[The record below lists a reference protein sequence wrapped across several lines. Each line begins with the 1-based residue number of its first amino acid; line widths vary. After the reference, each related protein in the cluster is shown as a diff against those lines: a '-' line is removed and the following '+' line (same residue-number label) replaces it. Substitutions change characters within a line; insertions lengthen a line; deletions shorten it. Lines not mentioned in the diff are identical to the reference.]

1 MEVPGK
7 QKPKKTFSVSR
18 GSAEDFLLFCI
29 PCDRDGARVPAKGY
43 CLTCTEHLCDTC
55 CKHHKKQT
63 PSRHHILQDQDSMPT
78 TPSVPIVKDE
88 FDSCDDHGD
97 EKLKFYCKDH
107 DIVACSVCVTLKH
120 RLCTVDYIPKLS
132 EHILD
137 SEELNEIMAEMKA
150 LEDNYNSQIKRIKDE
165 MKAISKNHD
174 DVVKA
179 IHQFRKEINT
189 RLEEMEKHAVK
200 EADNI
205 LLKQQTNLNDLSTG
219 VQEITDKLTEKRK
232 RIDNLIPRKCLDKLF
247 VEMKE
252 TKKRVE
258 EMRMKQKQYSRADVF
273 QTVSFVKNS
282 DIVDM
287 LDRHKQ
293 LGELITKKTS
303 TGENVPVMKPT
314 STPSEDKM
322 LNLEVVEDIDLNSS
336 SGNTKCSITGI
347 EIIKPDKI
355 VMCDYSDN
363 KNVKC
368 YDTVQKKVVSE
379 IKLTK
384 SPFDVAAI
392 TDDKFVVTVPDD
404 RSIHFM
410 SLRNQRIVSDRKV
423 NINERCYGIA
433 YSQDKLVVSCNIDP
447 GKVLVLD
454 LQGKILQSFCGDNS
468 LFFNPLYVTVNTA
481 GTSIYVSDYGY
492 TVNAV
497 KQLDWQG
504 NIINTYQPAQGRS
517 TVQGICELDD
527 GTFLVCLLQDSDD
540 NLRRVSDSCK
550 PCKITIN
557 EKLGKWYP
565 EAVAYCKKSR
575 RLYVSYS
582 ETGHFK
588 SNRRIKIFKV
598 DWC

>member
-43 CLTCTEHLCDTC
+43 CSTCKEHLCDTC
-55 CKHHKKQT
+55 YKHHKKQT
-63 PSRHHILQDQDSMPT
+63 PSRHHILLDQDSMPT

-88 FDSCDDHGD
+88 FDSCDDHED
-97 EKLKFYCKDH
+97 EKLKFYCKVH
-107 DIVACSVCVTLKH
+107 DIVVCSVCVTLNH
-120 RLCTVDYIPKLS
+120 RLCNVEYIPKLS
-132 EHILD
+132 KHILD
-137 SEELNEIMAEMKA
+137 SGELNEIMAEIKA
-150 LEDNYNSQIKRIKDE
+150 LEDSYKSHIKRVKDE
-165 MKAISKNHD
+165 MNAISQNHD
-174 DVVKA
+174 GVIKA
-179 IHQFRKEINT
+179 IHHFRKEINT
-189 RLEEMEKHAVK
+189 RLEEMEKYVVK

-205 LLKQQTNLNDLSTG
+205 LLKQQTKLNDLSTG
-219 VQEITDKLTEKRK
+219 VHEITDKLTVKRNQL
-232 RIDNLIPRKCLDKLF
+232 DNLIERKCLDKLF

-258 EMRMKQKQYSRADVF
+258 EMRMKQKQYSRVDVF

-287 LDRHKQ
+287 LERHNQ
-293 LGELITKKTS
+293 LGKLVTKKAS
-303 TGENVPVMKPT
+303 MGENVPVMKPT
-314 STPSEDKM
+314 STPSEDKT
-322 LNLEVVEDIDLNSS
+322 LNLEVFEDIDLNSS
-336 SGNTKCSITGI
+336 SGESKCNITGI
-347 EIIKPDKI
+347 EVIKPDKI
-355 VMCDYSDN
+355 VICDRSN
-363 KNVKC
+363 NTNVKF
-368 YDTVQKKVVSE
+368 YDTVQKKIVSE
-379 IKLTK
+379 IKLDN

-392 TDDKFVVTVPDD
+392 TDDKFVVTVPNEG
-404 RSIHFM
+404 SIHFM
-410 SLRNQRIVSDRKV
+410 SLRNQHIVSERKV

-433 YSQDKLVVSCNIDP
+433 YSQDKLVVSCNYDP

-468 LFFNPLYVTVNTA
+468 LFCLPQYVTVNTA
-481 GTSIYVSDYGY
+481 GTSIYVSDCGS

-504 NIINTYQPAQGRS
+504 NVLNTYQPAQGAPTR
-517 TVQGICELDD
+517 GICILDH
-527 GTFLVCLLQDSDD
+527 GTFLVCLDQDSDD
-540 NLRRVSDSCK
+540 NLQRVSDSCK
-550 PCKITIN
+550 QCKITIIG
-557 EKLGKWYP
+557 KLGKWYP

-582 ETGHFK
+582 ETGRLRSKH
-588 SNRRIKIFKV
+588 RIKIFKV

>member
-7 QKPKKTFSVSR
+7 QQPKKTLSVSQ

-29 PCDRDGARVPAKGY
+29 PCDRDGVRVPAKGY
-43 CLTCTEHLCDTC
+43 CSTCKEHLCDTC
-55 CKHHKKQT
+55 YKHHKKQT
-63 PSRHHILQDQDSMPT
+63 PSRHHILLDQDSMPT

-88 FDSCDDHGD
+88 FDSCDDHED

-107 DIVACSVCVTLKH
+107 DIVVCSVCVTLNH
-120 RLCTVDYIPKLS
+120 RLCNVEYIPKLS
-132 EHILD
+132 KHILD

-150 LEDNYNSQIKRIKDE
+150 LEDNYKSQIKRVKDE

-174 DVVKA
+174 DVIKA

-189 RLEEMEKHAVK
+189 RLDKMEKHVFK

-205 LLKQQTNLNDLSTG
+205 LLKQQTKLNDLSTG
-219 VQEITDKLTEKRK
+219 VHEITDKLTEKRNQL
-232 RIDNLIPRKCLDKLF
+232 DNLIQRKCLDKLF

-258 EMRMKQKQYSRADVF
+258 EMRMKQKQYSRVDVF

-293 LGELITKKTS
+293 LGELITMKTS
-303 TGENVPVMKPT
+303 MVENVPVMKPT
-314 STPSEDKM
+314 STPSEDKT
-322 LNLEVVEDIDLNSS
+322 LNLEVVEDIDMNSS
-336 SGNTKCSITGI
+336 SKSTKCDITGI
-347 EIIKPDKI
+347 EVIKPDKI
-355 VMCDYSDN
+355 VICDNS

-379 IKLTK
+379 ITLTDR
-384 SPFDVAAI
+384 PFDVTAI
-392 TDDKFVVTVPDD
+392 TDDKFVVTVPVD
-404 RSIHFM
+404 RSIYFM
-410 SLRNQRIVSDRKV
+410 SLRNQRLVSDRKM
-423 NINERCYGIA
+423 NINKECYGIA
-433 YSQDKLVVSCNIDP
+433 YSQDKLVVTCNCNP

-454 LQGKILQSFCGDNS
+454 LQGKILQNFGGDYS
-468 LFFNPLYVTVNTA
+468 LFSLPMYASVNTA
-481 GTSIYVSDYGY
+481 GTSIYVSDTGS
-492 TVNAV
+492 TVMAV

-504 NIINTYQPAQGRS
+504 NVLNTYKPAQGG
-517 TVQGICELDD
+517 TNLQGICELND
-527 GTFLVCLLQDSDD
+527 GTFLVCLDQDSDD

-550 PCKITIN
+550 PCKIMIN
-557 EKLGKWYP
+557 GKLGSWFP

-575 RLYVSYS
+575 RLYVSCS
-582 ETGHFK
+582 ETGLYVTK
-588 SNRRIKIFKV
+588 YLIKIFKV

>member
-7 QKPKKTFSVSR
+7 QKPKKTFSASR

-29 PCDRDGARVPAKGY
+29 PCDRDGVRVPAKGY
-43 CLTCTEHLCDTC
+43 CLTCKEHLCDTC
-55 CKHHKKQT
+55 YKHHKKQT
-63 PSRHHILQDQDSMPT
+63 PSRHHILLDQDSMPT

-88 FDSCDDHGD
+88 FDSCDDHED

-107 DIVACSVCVTLKH
+107 DIVVCSVCVTLNH
-120 RLCTVDYIPKLS
+120 RLCNVEYIPKLS
-132 EHILD
+132 KHFLD

-150 LEDNYNSQIKRIKDE
+150 LEDSYKSQIKRVKDE
-165 MKAISKNHD
+165 LKAISQNHD
-174 DVVKA
+174 GVIKA

-189 RLEEMEKHAVK
+189 RLDEMEKYVVK

-205 LLKQQTNLNDLSTG
+205 LLKQQTNLNDLSSD

-232 RIDNLIPRKCLDKLF
+232 RIDNLIQKNCLNKLF

-258 EMRMKQKQYSRADVF
+258 EMRLKQKQYSREDVF
-273 QTVSFVKNS
+273 KTVSYVKNS

-293 LGELITKKTS
+293 LGELTMKTS
-303 TGENVPVMKPT
+303 MGENVPMMKPT

-322 LNLEVVEDIDLNSS
+322 LNIEVVEDIDLNSL
-336 SGNTKCSITGI
+336 SGNTECDITGI
-347 EIIKPDKI
+347 EVIKPDKI
-355 VMCDYSDN
+355 VICDNSSN
-363 KNVKC
+363 KNIKC
-368 YDTVQKKVVSE
+368 YDTVQKKIVSE
-379 IKLTK
+379 IELTE

-392 TDDKFVVTVPDD
+392 TDDKFVVTVPDGT
-404 RSIHFM
+404 SIHFM
-410 SLRNQRIVSDRKV
+410 LLRNQHIVSERKV
-423 NINERCYGIA
+423 NINEDCYGIA
-433 YSQDKLVVSCNIDP
+433 YSQDKLLCCVNP
-447 GKVLVLD
+447 GKVLILD
-454 LQGKILQSFCGDNS
+454 LQGKILQRLNADKS
-468 LFFNPLYVTVNTA
+468 LFSYPQYVTVNTA
-481 GTSIYVSDYGY
+481 GTSIYVSNCGS

-504 NIINTYQPAQGRS
+504 NIINTYQPAQGGNYLR
-517 TVQGICELDD
+517 GICELND
-527 GTFLVCLLQDSDD
+527 GTFLVCLAQNSDD

-557 EKLGKWYP
+557 GELGSWFP
-565 EAVAYCKKSR
+565 RAVAYCRKSR

-582 ETGHFK
+582 ETGPYDPKH
-588 SNRRIKIFKV
+588 RIKIFKV

>member
-1 MEVPGK
+1 
-7 QKPKKTFSVSR
+7 
-18 GSAEDFLLFCI
+18 
-29 PCDRDGARVPAKGY
+29 
-43 CLTCTEHLCDTC
+43 
-55 CKHHKKQT
+55 
-63 PSRHHILQDQDSMPT
+63 
-78 TPSVPIVKDE
+78 
-88 FDSCDDHGD
+88 
-97 EKLKFYCKDH
+97 
-107 DIVACSVCVTLKH
+107 
-120 RLCTVDYIPKLS
+120 
-132 EHILD
+132 
-137 SEELNEIMAEMKA
+137 
-150 LEDNYNSQIKRIKDE
+150 

-174 DVVKA
+174 DVIKA
-179 IHQFRKEINT
+179 IHQFRKEINK
-189 RLEEMEKHAVK
+189 RLDEMEKHVVK

-205 LLKQQTNLNDLSTG
+205 LLKQQTKLNDLSTG

-232 RIDNLIPRKCLDKLF
+232 RIDNLIQRKCLDKLF

-258 EMRMKQKQYSRADVF
+258 EMRMKQKQYSRVDVF

-282 DIVDM
+282 DIFDM

-303 TGENVPVMKPT
+303 MVENVPVMKPT
-314 STPSEDKM
+314 STPSEDKT
-322 LNLEVVEDIDLNSS
+322 LNLEVFEDIDMNSS
-336 SGNTKCSITGI
+336 SGNTECYITGI
-347 EIIKPDKI
+347 EVLKPDKI
-355 VMCDYSDN
+355 VMCDNSGN

-379 IKLTK
+379 IKLTE

-392 TDDKFVVTVPDD
+392 TDDKFVVTVTDE

-410 SLRNQRIVSDRKV
+410 SLRNQRIVFDRKM
-423 NINERCYGIA
+423 NINENCFGIA
-433 YSQDKLVVSCNIDP
+433 YSQDKLVVSCNFDP

-454 LQGKILQSFCGDNS
+454 LQGKILQEFSGDKS
-468 LFFNPLYVTVNTA
+468 LFCFPLYVTVNTA
-481 GTSIYVSDYGY
+481 GTSIYVSDYSY

-504 NIINTYQPAQGRS
+504 NVINTYQPAQGGSYLR
-517 TVQGICELDD
+517 GICELDD

-540 NLRRVSDSCK
+540 NLPRVSDSCK

-557 EKLGKWYP
+557 QKLGSWYP

-575 RLYVSYS
+575 KLYVSYC
-582 ETGHFK
+582 ETGRYDPKH
-588 SNRRIKIFKV
+588 RIKIFKV

>member
-1 MEVPGK
+1 MEVSGK

-43 CLTCTEHLCDTC
+43 CSTCKEHLCDTC
-55 CKHHKKQT
+55 YKHHKKQT
-63 PSRHHILQDQDSMPT
+63 PSRHHILLDQDSMPT

-97 EKLKFYCKDH
+97 EKLKFYCKEH
-107 DIVACSVCVTLKH
+107 DIVACSVCVTLNH

-132 EHILD
+132 KHILD

-150 LEDNYNSQIKRIKDE
+150 LEDNYKSQIKGVKDE
-165 MKAISKNHD
+165 MKAISENHD
-174 DVVKA
+174 GVIKE
-179 IHQFRKEINT
+179 IHQFRKEINR
-189 RLEEMEKHAVK
+189 RLDEMEKYVVK

-205 LLKQQTNLNDLSTG
+205 LLKQQAKLNDLSTG
-219 VQEITDKLTEKRK
+219 VHEIIDKLTEKRK
-232 RIDNLIPRKCLDKLF
+232 HIDNLIQRKCLDKLF

-252 TKKRVE
+252 TKKQVE
-258 EMRMKQKQYSRADVF
+258 EMRIKQKQYSRIDVF

-293 LGELITKKTS
+293 LGELITKKAS
-303 TGENVPVMKPT
+303 MGENVPVMKPT
-314 STPSEDKM
+314 STPSEDKT

-336 SGNTKCSITGI
+336 SENTECNITGI
-347 EIIKPDKI
+347 EIIKLDKI
-355 VMCDYSDN
+355 VVCDYSDN
-363 KNVKC
+363 KNVK
-368 YDTVQKKVVSE
+368 YFDTVQKKVVSE
-379 IKLTK
+379 IKLDN

-392 TDDKFVVTVPDD
+392 TDDKFAVTVPSE

-433 YSQDKLVVSCNIDP
+433 YSQEKLVVSCNYNP

-454 LQGKILQSFCGDNS
+454 LQGKILQSFSGDNS
-468 LFFNPLYVTVNTA
+468 LFCFPQYVTVNTA
-481 GTSIYVSDYGY
+481 GTSIYVSDWGY
-492 TVNAV
+492 TVMAV

-504 NIINTYQPAQGRS
+504 NVINTYQPAQG
-517 TVQGICELDD
+517 
-527 GTFLVCLLQDSDD
+527 GTALHEVFV
-540 NLRRVSDSCK
+540 N
-550 PCKITIN
+550 
-557 EKLGKWYP
+557 
-565 EAVAYCKKSR
+565 
-575 RLYVSYS
+575 
-582 ETGHFK
+582 
-588 SNRRIKIFKV
+588 
-598 DWC
+598 